1 MWVAGLGGF
10 ARACGT
16 WPWSVMLRVVTARL
30 VRLGLVSLP
39 GMQKRVPMPA
49 GGHTRRTVP
58 GRDGEGS
65 LEPPMRRSSRDWL
78 PNLLMIGTSWELWQ
92 ELGFGPSPGSLGREA
107 SPQLVT
113 DLARW
118 PIQPL

>member
-1 MWVAGLGGF
+1 MWVAGLGGS
-10 ARACGT
+10 ARVCGT
-16 WPWSVMLRVVTARL
+16 WPWSVMLWVVTACL
-30 VRLGLVSLP
+30 VCLGLVSLP
-39 GMQKRVPMPA
+39 GTQKRAPMPT
-49 GGHTRRTVP
+49 GDHTRRTVP

-65 LEPPMRRSSRDWL
+65 LELPTRRSSRDWL

-92 ELGFGPSPGSLGREA
+92 GLGFGPSPRSLGREA

-118 PIQPL
+118 PIQSL